1 MTKYKLIKID
11 KILFNDA
18 YSLQKIL
25 QEKVLSN
32 NEEQYILALSH
43 NNVITTGKRGFLDN
57 LKYDNDFY
65 RNKDI
70 DLVVTDRGGLATFHG
85 DGQLVMYFILNL
97 LDLKLGVKNFVSKVE
112 DAIIKTL
119 SYFKI
124 NAKQIEGYRGVFVGN
139 DKIAAV
145 GMQVKHNVTSHGIAL
160 NISTDLEMFDLFK
173 PCGLTDKGVTSIKK
187 EINKD
192 ISFDEVLSVLVENI
206 STILGE
212 NIERR

>member
-43 NNVITTGKRGFLDN
+43 KNVITTGKRGFLDN

-112 DAIIKTL
+112 NAIIKTL